1 MPRTYDGRGAA
12 AKLLLATAAYA
23 AVHSLLASRAAKD
36 AAARVAGT
44 RQRNGWYRVAFNT
57 QALVGFGALAWW
69 GWHLPDRELWRAR
82 GATRLALHLVQL
94 GGLVFGWRAARTVGV
109 ARMLGVASARAWLAG
124 DADVPPEPEAQGP
137 APSAHAPGGA
147 LVTGD
152 AFSATRHPL
161 NVAPLP
167 VLWAMPVM
175 TTNLAAFNA
184 AATLYLVLGSRHE
197 EARLRR
203 AYGARY
209 DAYRRSGV
217 PFYVPDIAAIGARA
231 PSSRTAHGSASP
243 PPPR

>member
-1 MPRTYDGRGAA
+1 MPRTYDDRGSA
-12 AKLLLATAAYA
+12 AKILLATAAYA

-44 RQRNGWYRVAFNT
+44 RQRNGWYRVAFNA
-57 QALVGFGALAWW
+57 QAVAGFGALAWW
-69 GWHLPDRELWRAR
+69 GWRLPDRALWRAR
-82 GATRLALHLVQL
+82 GATRVALHLVQL
-94 GGLVFGWRAARTVGV
+94 GGLALGWRAVRQVGA
-109 ARMLGVASARAWLAG
+109 ARMLGLASARAWLAG
-124 DADVPPEPEAQGP
+124 HADVPPEPEAQGP
-137 APSAHAPGGA
+137 APSEHAPDGA

-152 AFSATRHPL
+152 AFATSRHPL

-197 EARLRR
+197 ESRLRR

-209 DAYRRSGV
+209 EAYRRSGV
-217 PFYVPDIAAIGARA
+217 PFYVPTHRRVDGSARA
-231 PSSRTAHGSASP
+231 VRDE
-243 PPPR
+243 